1 MPGIRCYS
9 NLTLSTMRKRIVFA
23 LFALMVVGF
32 SLTGCKSQELCPAY
46 GDSTTEQTQEIL
58 S

>member
-1 MPGIRCYS
+1 
-9 NLTLSTMRKRIVFA
+9 MRKRIVFA
-23 LFALMVVGF
+23 LFALMVIGL

-46 GDSTTEQTQEIL
+46 GDSATEQTQVDL